1 MSDEAHIQSAHQH
14 RDPVRWQP
22 WQGKSPDEEAMERE
36 EAEFVEAVAS
46 AADEARKRRAD
57 VQEAL
62 FCYLFSGG
70 AEDWRAVALRSIA
83 VMRRMSP
90 GLLVIRKLTEE
101 MRDAVADYSQPG
113 SGVVRFDLGNLERLV
128 NGDARTVEKLMEYF
142 FREEK
147 DWLRDGVRRLYLVA
161 RGVPAAT
168 GAQGGWE
175 GAFVRGSGGDFPG
188 DDIGR
193 G

>member
-90 GLLVIRKLTEE
+90 GLLVIRKLTDE

-128 NGDARTVEKLMEYF
+128 NGDARHGLLAMLWSHRRPK
-142 FREEK
+142 FRSPFHKSEFHRSPDCHQGNE
-147 DWLRDGVRRLYLVA
+147 RR
-161 RGVPAAT
+161 
-168 GAQGGWE
+168 E
-175 GAFVRGSGGDFPG
+175 GERHILGS
-188 DDIGR
+188 R
-193 G
+193 